1 MADILY
7 LTDLVKSLLEEVKTL
22 RVENKQLH
30 DEVKSIR
37 EEIKP
42 NKRCNT
48 KPPPTPRTQCTAIA
62 ASSGLRCK
70 CKAKIGK
77 TVCEKHDKPP
87 PPQQAS
93 TSSAGT
99 STQKK
104 KPRVKKS
111 AKKKKK
117 EVPVHNHPI
126 GEPPKEGTV
135 CQLCENHGDIF
146 DPGTADA
153 DFEIC
158 LENGQSI
165 EERLRIMLENEG
177 E

>member
-1 MADILY
+1 MVDTHLLDII
-7 LTDLVKSLLEEVKTL
+7 KSLLEEVKEL

-30 DEVKSIR
+30 DEVKAIR

-42 NKRCNT
+42 KKRCST
-48 KPPPTPRTQCTAIA
+48 KPPSEPRVQCTAIA

-87 PPQQAS
+87 PPPQQAY
-93 TSSAGT
+93 TSGAGP

-111 AKKKKK
+111 AKKKK

-158 LENGQSI
+158 PENGQSI